1 MPVIHGHRRFFGP
14 ADYRI
19 DFDRSEND
27 LSVAF
32 GHYCGAKDLCL
43 VHPVANLQQLK
54 MAMLPLG
61 MGRGLRAMISAVQ
74 GRFANL
80 GMAKKLGVGFVLVLL
95 LTALVAAIG
104 VWSLQTISQRFDG
117 LKQMSSLNSG
127 LLKVRLLEQEYAL
140 HSDPKTVDALHK
152 GVDALIALATQLK
165 AQSAANVPVM
175 NDVEQSLGAY
185 RKAFDEFVELTQ
197 SKDLALEMASWS
209 VSSVANNLD
218 VLQAGLAD
226 DGAYALKDSQGKEG
240 AEFIEQANQ
249 VSQVSRLMLQ
259 AMNEARVRLD
269 QSRKASAESAGQG
282 KIEQADQALT
292 QAETLKNT
300 VKDAGYQTVLNEVT
314 GHIASF
320 SEKLAEYTGLLTQEK
335 QVYQQLH
342 ERAAEVVQRVDQ
354 AYGAEDQSM
363 QAELKKNSAL
373 IIASSALALLVG
385 LIAAWVIT
393 RLIVAPLRSVILVAQ
408 QIAAGD
414 LSATV
419 QVTRRDEIGQ
429 LMQAMQQMGAGL
441 SSIVSGLQAGIEQLA
456 SSAQS
461 LSAVTEQTNLEV
473 SSQKEET
480 EQVATAMNQMTAT
493 VHDVARNAEEAALA
507 AQTADG
513 KVETGQQVVRQSMQ
527 RIEQLA
533 DSATSASSSIESL
546 SAEIQ
551 NIGTVLSV
559 IKSVAEQ
566 TNLLALNA
574 AIEAARAGEQGRGFA
589 VVADEVRALAKRTQ
603 QSTEEIERLVSALRS
618 AAQASV
624 QQIQS
629 SGELVKLAVS
639 DALQTE
645 SALGSIAAAVS
656 LIQQMNQQI
665 AAAAEQ
671 QSSVAEE
678 INRSVTS
685 IRASADQSS
694 VAMQGNA
701 TSSIELAQLGAELKG
716 MVGHFRL

>member
-1 MPVIHGHRRFFGP
+1 
-14 ADYRI
+14 
-19 DFDRSEND
+19 
-27 LSVAF
+27 
-32 GHYCGAKDLCL
+32 
-43 VHPVANLQQLK
+43 
-54 MAMLPLG
+54 
-61 MGRGLRAMISAVQ
+61 MISAVQ

-140 HSDPKTVDALHK
+140 HGNPKTADALRE
-152 GVDALIALATQLK
+152 GVDGLIALATQLK
-165 AQSAANVPVM
+165 AASAANVPVM
-175 NDVEQSLGAY
+175 SDVEQSLGAY
-185 RKAFDEFVELTQ
+185 RKAFDEFVSLSQ
-197 SKDLALEMASWS
+197 AKDLALEMASWS

-226 DGAYALKDSQGKEG
+226 DGAYTLKESEGKDG
-240 AEFIEQANQ
+240 GQFIEQANQ

-269 QSRKASAESAGQG
+269 LSRKGDDSAGQG

-292 QAETLKNT
+292 QAEQLKTT
-300 VKDAGYQTVLNEVT
+300 VKDEGYLTVLNEVV
-314 GHIASF
+314 GHIGGF
-320 SEKLAEYTGLLTQEK
+320 SEKLAEYTGLLAQEK
-335 QVYQQLH
+335 TVYEQLH
-342 ERAAEVVQRVDQ
+342 QRAAQVVERVDQ
-354 AYGAEDQSM
+354 AYIAEDQSM
-363 QAELKKNSAL
+363 QAELKKNSLL
-373 IIASSALALLVG
+373 IIGSSALALLVG

-393 RLIVAPLRSVILVAQ
+393 RLIVAPLRSVIRVAQ
-408 QIAAGD
+408 QIASGD

-419 QVTRRDEIGQ
+419 EVTRRDEIGQ

-493 VHDVARNAEEAALA
+493 VHDVARNAEEAAQA

-513 KVETGQQVVRQSMQ
+513 KVESGQQVVRQSMA

-618 AAQASV
+618 AAQSSV
-624 QQIQS
+624 QQIQN

-665 AAAAEQ
+665 AAAAEE

-694 VAMQGNA
+694 LAMQGNA
-701 TSSIELAQLGAELKG
+701 ASSIELAQLGVELKG

>member
-1 MPVIHGHRRFFGP
+1 
-14 ADYRI
+14 
-19 DFDRSEND
+19 
-27 LSVAF
+27 
-32 GHYCGAKDLCL
+32 
-43 VHPVANLQQLK
+43 
-54 MAMLPLG
+54 
-61 MGRGLRAMISAVQ
+61 MISAVQ

-140 HSDPKTVDALHK
+140 HGNPKTADALRE
-152 GVDALIALATQLK
+152 GVDGLLALAAQLK
-165 AQSAANVPVM
+165 AASAANVPVM

-185 RKAFDEFVELTQ
+185 RKAFDEFVSLSQ
-197 SKDLALEMASWS
+197 AKDLALEMASWS

-226 DGAYALKDSQGKEG
+226 DGAYTLKESEGKDG
-240 AEFIEQANQ
+240 GQFIEQANQ

-269 QSRKASAESAGQG
+269 LSRKGDDSAGQG

-292 QAETLKNT
+292 QAEQLKTT
-300 VKDAGYQTVLNEVT
+300 VKDEGYQTVLNEVV
-314 GHIASF
+314 GHIGGF
-320 SEKLAEYTGLLTQEK
+320 SEKLAEYTGLLAQEK
-335 QVYQQLH
+335 TVYEQLH
-342 ERAAEVVQRVDQ
+342 QRAAQVVERVDQ
-354 AYGAEDQSM
+354 AYVAEDQSM
-363 QAELKKNSAL
+363 QAELKKNSLL
-373 IIASSALALLVG
+373 IIGSSALALLVG

-393 RLIVAPLRSVILVAQ
+393 RLIVAPLRSVIRVAQ
-408 QIAAGD
+408 QIASGD

-419 QVTRRDEIGQ
+419 EVTRRDEIGQ

-493 VHDVARNAEEAALA
+493 VHDVARNAEEAAQA

-513 KVETGQQVVRQSMQ
+513 KVESGQQVVRQSMA

-618 AAQASV
+618 AAQSSV
-624 QQIQS
+624 QQIQN

-665 AAAAEQ
+665 AAAAEE

-694 VAMQGNA
+694 LAMQGNA
-701 TSSIELAQLGAELKG
+701 ASSIELAQLGVELKG

>member
-1 MPVIHGHRRFFGP
+1 M
-14 ADYRI
+14 
-19 DFDRSEND
+19 N
-27 LSVAF
+27 
-32 GHYCGAKDLCL
+32 
-43 VHPVANLQQLK
+43 
-54 MAMLPLG
+54 
-61 MGRGLRAMISAVQ
+61 SAVQ

-95 LTALVAAIG
+95 LTALVAGIG

-140 HSDPKTVDALHK
+140 HGNPKTVDTLHE
-152 GVDALIALATQLK
+152 GVDGLIALAGQLK
-165 AQSAANVPVM
+165 AASAANVPVM

-185 RKAFDEFVELTQ
+185 RKAFDEFVSLTQ
-197 SKDLALEMASWS
+197 AKDLALEMASWS

-218 VLQAGLAD
+218 VLQSGLAD
-226 DGAYALKDSQGKEG
+226 DGAYTLKESEGKDG
-240 AEFIEQANQ
+240 AQFIEQASQ

-269 QSRKASAESAGQG
+269 QSRKGDDSAGQG
-282 KIEQADQALT
+282 KIEQASQALA
-292 QAETLKNT
+292 QAEQLKTT
-300 VKDAGYQTVLNEVT
+300 VKDEGYQTVLNEVT

-320 SEKLAEYTGLLTQEK
+320 SDKLAEYTGLLEQEK
-335 QVYQQLH
+335 TVYQQLH
-342 ERAAEVVQRVDQ
+342 QRAAQVVERVDQ
-354 AYGAEDQSM
+354 AYVAQDLAM
-363 QAELKKNSAL
+363 QAELKKNSLL
-373 IIASSALALLVG
+373 IIGSSALALLVG
-385 LIAAWVIT
+385 LVAAWFIT
-393 RLIVAPLRSVILVAQ
+393 RLIVAPLRSVIQVAQ
-408 QIAAGD
+408 QIASGD
-414 LSATV
+414 LSATID
-419 QVTRRDEIGQ
+419 VTRRDEIGQ

-441 SSIVSGLQAGIEQLA
+441 SHIVSGLQSGIEQLA
-456 SSAQS
+456 TSAQS

-473 SSQKEET
+473 STQKEET

-513 KVETGQQVVRQSMQ
+513 KVESGQQVVRQSMA

-603 QSTEEIERLVSALRS
+603 QSTEEIERLVSALRL
-618 AAQASV
+618 AAQSSV

-665 AAAAEQ
+665 AAAAEE

-694 VAMQGNA
+694 LAMQGNA
-701 TSSIELAQLGAELKG
+701 ASSIQLAQLGVELKG

>member
-1 MPVIHGHRRFFGP
+1 
-14 ADYRI
+14 
-19 DFDRSEND
+19 
-27 LSVAF
+27 
-32 GHYCGAKDLCL
+32 
-43 VHPVANLQQLK
+43 
-54 MAMLPLG
+54 
-61 MGRGLRAMISAVQ
+61 MISAVQ

-80 GMAKKLGVGFVLVLL
+80 GMAKKLGIGFVLVLL

-127 LLKVRLLEQEYAL
+127 LLKVRLLEQDYAL
-140 HSDPKTVDALHK
+140 HGNPKTADALHE
-152 GVDALIALATQLK
+152 GVDGLIAMANQLK
-165 AQSAANVPVM
+165 AQSPGNESVM
-175 NDVEQSLGAY
+175 NDVQQSLGAY
-185 RKAFDEFVELTQ
+185 RKAFDEFVSLTQ
-197 SKDLALEMASWS
+197 AKDLALEMASWS

-226 DGAYALKDSQGKEG
+226 DGAYTLKDSEGKDG
-240 AEFIEQANQ
+240 AQFIEQASQ

-269 QSRKASAESAGQG
+269 QSRKGDDSAKGN
-282 KIEQADQALT
+282 IEQAAQAQA
-292 QAETLKNT
+292 QAEQLKST
-300 VKDAGYQTVLNEVT
+300 VKDEGYLTVLNEVS
-314 GHIASF
+314 GHIAGF
-320 SEKLAEYTGLLTQEK
+320 NDKLAEYTGLLAQEK
-335 QVYQQLH
+335 TVYEQLH
-342 ERAAEVVQRVDQ
+342 QRAAEVVERVDQ
-354 AYGAEDQSM
+354 AYVAQDVAM
-363 QAELKKNSAL
+363 QGELKKNSVL
-373 IIASSALALLVG
+373 IIGSSALALLVG
-385 LIAAWVIT
+385 LIAAWLIT
-393 RLIVAPLRSVILVAQ
+393 RLIVAPLRSVMQVAQ
-408 QIAAGD
+408 RIAAGD

-419 QVTRRDEIGQ
+419 EVTRRDEIGQ
-429 LMQAMQQMGAGL
+429 LMQSMQQMGAGL
-441 SSIVSGLQAGIEQLA
+441 SNIVSGLQAGIEQLA

-513 KVETGQQVVRQSMQ
+513 KVESGQQVVRQSMA

-551 NIGTVLSV
+551 NIGTVLEV

-589 VVADEVRALAKRTQ
+589 VVADEVRALARRTQ

-618 AAQASV
+618 AAHSSV

-665 AAAAEQ
+665 AAAAEE

-694 VAMQGNA
+694 IAMRGNA
-701 TSSIELAQLGAELKG
+701 ASSVELAQLGSELRG

>member
-1 MPVIHGHRRFFGP
+1 
-14 ADYRI
+14 
-19 DFDRSEND
+19 
-27 LSVAF
+27 
-32 GHYCGAKDLCL
+32 
-43 VHPVANLQQLK
+43 
-54 MAMLPLG
+54 
-61 MGRGLRAMISAVQ
+61 MISAVQ
-74 GRFANL
+74 GRFASL
-80 GMAKKLGVGFVLVLL
+80 GMAKKMGIGFTLVLL
-95 LTALVAAIG
+95 LTGLVAAIG
-104 VWSLQTISQRFDG
+104 VWSLQAISLRFDG
-117 LKQMSSLNSG
+117 LKQMSSLNSS
-127 LLKVRLLEQEYAL
+127 LLKVRLLEQDYAL
-140 HSDPKTVDALHK
+140 HSNPKTVDALHE
-152 GVDALIALATQLK
+152 GVDGLTALAQTLK
-165 AQSAANVPVM
+165 AQSPANVAIM
-175 NDVEQSLGAY
+175 NDVEQALAAY
-185 RKAFDEFVELTQ
+185 RKAFDEFVGITQ
-197 SKDLALEMASWS
+197 AKDLALEMASWS

-226 DGAYALKDSQGKEG
+226 DGSYTLKQSQGQEG
-240 AEFIEQANQ
+240 NEFLEQAAQ
-249 VSQVSRLMLQ
+249 VSHVSQLMLQ

-269 QSRKASAESAGQG
+269 QSRKGDEESQG
-282 KIEQADQALT
+282 KIEQADQALAGVE
-292 QAETLKNT
+292 QLKT
-300 VKDAGYQTVLNEVT
+300 SVKDAGYQTVLNEVG

-320 SEKLAEYTGLLTQEK
+320 NDKLTEYTGLLEQEK

-342 ERAAEVVQRVDQ
+342 ERAAQVVERVNQ

-363 QAELKKNSAL
+363 QAELKKNSLL
-373 IIASSALALLVG
+373 IIGSSALALLVG
-385 LIAAWVIT
+385 LVAALVIS
-393 RLIVAPLRSVILVAQ
+393 RLIVAPLRSVIRVAQ

-414 LSATV
+414 LTATIEV
-419 QVTRRDEIGQ
+419 RRHDEIGQ
-429 LMQAMQQMGAGL
+429 LMQAMQQMAAGL
-441 SSIVSGLQAGIEQLA
+441 SGIVSGLQAGIEQLA
-456 SSAQS
+456 SSAHS

-473 SSQKEET
+473 STQKEET

-507 AQTADG
+507 AQTADE
-513 KVETGQQVVRQSMQ
+513 KVDSGQQVVRQSMQ

-533 DSATSASSSIESL
+533 DSANSASVSIESL

-618 AAQASV
+618 AAQSSV
-624 QQIQS
+624 EQIRS
-629 SGELVKLAVS
+629 SGDLVKLAVS

-645 SALGSIAAAVS
+645 SALGSIASAVS

-665 AAAAEQ
+665 AAAAEE

-685 IRASADQSS
+685 IRASADQSA

-701 TSSIELAQLGAELKG
+701 ASSTELAHLGMELKG
-716 MVGHFRL
+716 MVGHFRI

>member
-1 MPVIHGHRRFFGP
+1 
-14 ADYRI
+14 
-19 DFDRSEND
+19 
-27 LSVAF
+27 
-32 GHYCGAKDLCL
+32 
-43 VHPVANLQQLK
+43 
-54 MAMLPLG
+54 
-61 MGRGLRAMISAVQ
+61 MISAVQ

-80 GMAKKLGVGFVLVLL
+80 GMAKKLGIGFVLVLL

-140 HSDPKTVDALHK
+140 HGNPKTADALRE
-152 GVDALIALATQLK
+152 GVDGLIALANQLK
-165 AQSAANVPVM
+165 AASAANVPVM

-185 RKAFDEFVELTQ
+185 RKAFDEFVSLSQ
-197 SKDLALEMASWS
+197 AKDLALEMASWS

-218 VLQAGLAD
+218 VLQSGLAD
-226 DGAYALKDSQGKEG
+226 DGTYNLKESEGKDG
-240 AEFIEQANQ
+240 AQFVEQANQ

-269 QSRKASAESAGQG
+269 QSRKGDDSAGQG
-282 KIEQADQALT
+282 KIEQASQALT
-292 QAETLKNT
+292 LAEQLKT
-300 VKDAGYQTVLNEVT
+300 SVKDEGYQTVLNEVI

-320 SEKLAEYTGLLTQEK
+320 SDKLAEYTGLLEQEK
-335 QVYQQLH
+335 TVYQQLH
-342 ERAAEVVQRVDQ
+342 QRASQVMERVDQ
-354 AYGAEDQSM
+354 AYIAEDQSM
-363 QAELKKNSAL
+363 QAELNKNSLL
-373 IIASSALALLVG
+373 IIGSSALALLVG

-393 RLIVAPLRSVILVAQ
+393 RLIVGPLRSVIRVAQ
-408 QIAAGD
+408 QIASGD

-419 QVTRRDEIGQ
+419 EVTRRDEIGQ

-441 SSIVSGLQAGIEQLA
+441 SHIVSGLQAGIEQLA
-456 SSAQS
+456 TSAQS
-461 LSAVTEQTNLEV
+461 LSTVTEQTNLEV

-493 VHDVARNAEEAALA
+493 VHDVARNAEEAAVA

-513 KVETGQQVVRQSMQ
+513 KVESGQLVVRQSMA

-618 AAQASV
+618 AAQTSV

-665 AAAAEQ
+665 AAAAEE

-694 VAMQGNA
+694 LAMQGNA
-701 TSSIELAQLGAELKG
+701 ASSIELAQLGVELKG

>member
-1 MPVIHGHRRFFGP
+1 
-14 ADYRI
+14 
-19 DFDRSEND
+19 
-27 LSVAF
+27 
-32 GHYCGAKDLCL
+32 
-43 VHPVANLQQLK
+43 
-54 MAMLPLG
+54 
-61 MGRGLRAMISAVQ
+61 MISAVQ
-74 GRFANL
+74 RRFANL
-80 GMAKKLGVGFVLVLL
+80 GMAKKLGIGFVMVLL
-95 LTALVAAIG
+95 LTAVVAAIG

-117 LKQMSSLNSG
+117 LKQMSSFSSE
-127 LLKVRLLEQEYAL
+127 LLKIRLLERDYAL
-140 HSDPKTVDALHK
+140 RSDPKTVDVLHQ
-152 GVDALIALATQLK
+152 GVDSLIAKANELK
-165 AQSAANVPVM
+165 AQSAANVLVM
-175 NDVEQSLGAY
+175 NDVEQALVAY
-185 RKAFDEFVELTQ
+185 RKAFDEFVGLSQ

-218 VLQAGLAD
+218 VLRAGLAD
-226 DGAYALKDSQGKEG
+226 DGTYTLKDTQGKEG
-240 AEFIEQANQ
+240 AEFVEQAGQ
-249 VSQVSRLMLQ
+249 VSEVSRLMLV

-269 QSRKASAESAGQG
+269 QTRKGSEEAGQG
-282 KIEQADQALT
+282 QIEQAEQAMK
-292 QAETLKNT
+292 QAEILKT
-300 VKDAGYQTVLNEVT
+300 TIKDPGYQTVINEVA
-314 GHIASF
+314 GHIAGF
-320 SEKLAEYTGLLTQEK
+320 NEKLAEYTGLLAQEK
-335 QVYQQLH
+335 VISRQLH
-342 ERAAEVVQRVDQ
+342 ERAAQVVDRVDQ
-354 AYGAEDQSM
+354 AYEAEDQAM
-363 QAELKKNSAL
+363 QAELKKNSLL
-373 IIASSALALLVG
+373 IIGSSALALLVG

-393 RLIVAPLRSVILVAQ
+393 RLIVAPLRSVIRVAQ
-408 QIAAGD
+408 QIAGGD

-419 QVTRRDEIGQ
+419 EVTRRDEIGQ
-429 LMQAMQQMGAGL
+429 LMLAMQQMGAGL
-441 SSIVSGLQAGIEQLA
+441 SSIVSGLQSGIEQLA
-456 SSAQS
+456 NSAQS

-493 VHDVARNAEEAALA
+493 VHDVARNAEEAAQA
-507 AQTADG
+507 AQTADD
-513 KVETGQQVVRQSMQ
+513 KVESGQQVVRQSMA

-618 AAQASV
+618 AAQTSV

-629 SGELVKLAVS
+629 SGELVKMAVS

-694 VAMQGNA
+694 LAMQGNA
-701 TSSIELAQLGAELKG
+701 ASSIELAQLGVELKG

>member
-1 MPVIHGHRRFFGP
+1 
-14 ADYRI
+14 
-19 DFDRSEND
+19 
-27 LSVAF
+27 
-32 GHYCGAKDLCL
+32 
-43 VHPVANLQQLK
+43 
-54 MAMLPLG
+54 
-61 MGRGLRAMISAVQ
+61 MISAVQ

-80 GMAKKLGVGFVLVLL
+80 GMAKKMGVGFVLVLL

-104 VWSLQTISQRFDG
+104 VWSLQTISHRFDG

-140 HSDPKTVDALHK
+140 HGNPKTADALRE
-152 GVDALIALATQLK
+152 GVDALIALANQLK
-165 AQSAANVPVM
+165 AQTAANVPVM

-185 RKAFDEFVELTQ
+185 RKAFDEFVSLSQ
-197 SKDLALEMASWS
+197 AKDLALEMASWS

-218 VLQAGLAD
+218 VLQSGLAD
-226 DGAYALKDSQGKEG
+226 DGAYTLKQSEGKDG
-240 AEFIEQANQ
+240 GQFIEQASQ

-269 QSRKASAESAGQG
+269 QSRKGDDSAGQG
-282 KIEQADQALT
+282 KIEQADQALA
-292 QAETLKNT
+292 QAEQLKST
-300 VKDAGYQTVLNEVT
+300 VKDEGYLTVLNEVS
-314 GHIASF
+314 GHIGGF
-320 SEKLAEYTGLLTQEK
+320 SEKLAEYTGLLAQEK
-335 QVYQQLH
+335 TVYEQLH
-342 ERAAEVVQRVDQ
+342 QRAEQVMERVDQ
-354 AYGAEDQSM
+354 AYVAEDQSM
-363 QAELKKNSAL
+363 QTELKKNSML
-373 IIASSALALLVG
+373 IIGSSALALLVG

-393 RLIVAPLRSVILVAQ
+393 RLIVAPLRSVIRVAQ

-419 QVTRRDEIGQ
+419 EVTRRDEIGQ

-441 SSIVSGLQAGIEQLA
+441 STIVSGLQAGIEQLA

-493 VHDVARNAEEAALA
+493 VHDVARNAEEAAQA

-513 KVETGQQVVRQSMQ
+513 KVESGQQVVRQSMA

-618 AAQASV
+618 AAQSSV
-624 QQIQS
+624 QQIQN

-665 AAAAEQ
+665 AAAAEE

-694 VAMQGNA
+694 LAMQGNA
-701 TSSIELAQLGAELKG
+701 ASSIELAQLGVELKG

>member
-1 MPVIHGHRRFFGP
+1 
-14 ADYRI
+14 
-19 DFDRSEND
+19 
-27 LSVAF
+27 
-32 GHYCGAKDLCL
+32 
-43 VHPVANLQQLK
+43 
-54 MAMLPLG
+54 
-61 MGRGLRAMISAVQ
+61 MISAVQ

-80 GMAKKLGVGFVLVLL
+80 GMAKKLGIGFVLVLL

-117 LKQMSSLNSG
+117 LKKMSSLNSG
-127 LLKVRLLEQEYAL
+127 LLKVRLLEQDYAL
-140 HSDPKTVDALHK
+140 HGNPKTADALHE
-152 GVDALIALATQLK
+152 GVDGLIAMADQLK
-165 AQSAANVPVM
+165 ALSPGNESVM
-175 NDVEQSLGAY
+175 NDVQQSLGAY
-185 RKAFDEFVELTQ
+185 RKAFDEFVSLTQ
-197 SKDLALEMASWS
+197 AKDLALEMASWS

-226 DGAYALKDSQGKEG
+226 DGAYTLKDSEGKDG
-240 AEFIEQANQ
+240 AQFIEQASQ

-269 QSRKASAESAGQG
+269 QSRKGDDSAKGN
-282 KIEQADQALT
+282 IEQAAQAQA
-292 QAETLKNT
+292 QAEQLKST
-300 VKDAGYQTVLNEVT
+300 VKDEGYLTVLNEVS
-314 GHIASF
+314 GHIAGF
-320 SEKLAEYTGLLTQEK
+320 NDKLAEYTGLLAQEK
-335 QVYQQLH
+335 TVYEQLH
-342 ERAAEVVQRVDQ
+342 QRAAQVVERVDQ
-354 AYGAEDQSM
+354 AYVAQDVAM
-363 QAELKKNSAL
+363 QGELKKNSVL
-373 IIASSALALLVG
+373 IIGSSALALLVG

-393 RLIVAPLRSVILVAQ
+393 RLIVAPLRSVMHVAQ
-408 QIAAGD
+408 RIAAGD

-419 QVTRRDEIGQ
+419 EVTRRDEIGQ
-429 LMQAMQQMGAGL
+429 LMQSMQQMGAGL
-441 SSIVSGLQAGIEQLA
+441 STIVSGLQAGIEQLA

-507 AQTADG
+507 AQTADD
-513 KVETGQQVVRQSMQ
+513 KVESGQQVVRQSMA

-551 NIGTVLSV
+551 NIGTVLGV

-589 VVADEVRALAKRTQ
+589 VVADEVRALARRTQ

-618 AAQASV
+618 AAHSSV

-665 AAAAEQ
+665 AAAAEE

-694 VAMQGNA
+694 IAMRGNA
-701 TSSIELAQLGAELKG
+701 ASSVELAQLGSELKG

>member
-1 MPVIHGHRRFFGP
+1 MTST
-14 ADYRI
+14 A
-19 DFDRSEND
+19 S
-27 LSVAF
+27 
-32 GHYCGAKDLCL
+32 
-43 VHPVANLQQLK
+43 
-54 MAMLPLG
+54 
-61 MGRGLRAMISAVQ
+61 

-80 GMAKKLGVGFVLVLL
+80 GMAKKLGIGFALVLL
-95 LTALVAAIG
+95 LTALVAGIG

-117 LKQMSSLNSG
+117 LKQMSQLNSG
-127 LLKVRLLEQEYAL
+127 VLKVRLLEQDYAL
-140 HSDPKTVDALHK
+140 HGDAKTVDSLHESLAAL
-152 GVDALIALATQLK
+152 LALALQLK
-165 AQSAANVPVM
+165 GQSPANQVAM
-175 NDVEQSLGAY
+175 ADVELALADY

-197 SKDLALEMASWS
+197 AKDLALEMASWS

-240 AEFIEQANQ
+240 AELIEQANQ
-249 VSQVSRLMLQ
+249 ISQVSRLMLQ

-269 QSRKASAESAGQG
+269 QNRKGGDQDSAEQG
-282 KIEQADQALT
+282 KIEQAEQALA
-292 QAETLKNT
+292 QAEQLKAA
-300 VKDAGYQTVLNEVT
+300 VKDAGYQTVLNEVS
-314 GHIASF
+314 GHIGNF
-320 SEKLAEYTGLLTQEK
+320 SEKLNEYTGLLAQEK

-342 ERAAEVVQRVDQ
+342 ERAARVMARVDQ
-354 AYGAEDQSM
+354 AYLAEDQSM
-363 QAELKKNSAL
+363 QGELEKNSWL
-373 IIASSALALLVG
+373 IIGSSALALLVG
-385 LIAAWVIT
+385 LLAALSIT
-393 RLIVAPLRSVILVAQ
+393 RLIVRPLRSVMHVAQ

-414 LSATV
+414 LTTSV
-419 QVTRRDEIGQ
+419 VVTRRDEIGQ
-429 LMQAMQQMGAGL
+429 LMQAMQQMGSGL
-441 SSIVSGLQAGIEQLA
+441 SGIVSGLQAGIEQLA
-456 SSAQS
+456 NSAQS
-461 LSAVTEQTNLEV
+461 LSTVTEQTNLEV
-473 SSQKEET
+473 STQKEET

-493 VHDVARNAEEAALA
+493 VHDVARNAEEAAQA
-507 AQTADG
+507 AQAADD
-513 KVETGQQVVRQSMQ
+513 KVEGGQRVVRQSMQ

-533 DSATSASSSIESL
+533 DSATRASSGIESL
-546 SAEIQ
+546 STEID
-551 NIGTVLSV
+551 NIGSVLDV

-603 QSTEEIERLVSALRS
+603 QSTEEIARLVSALHV
-618 AAQASV
+618 AADSSV

-694 VAMQGNA
+694 LAMQGNA
-701 TSSIELAQLGAELKG
+701 ASSIELAQLGVELKG

>member
-1 MPVIHGHRRFFGP
+1 
-14 ADYRI
+14 
-19 DFDRSEND
+19 
-27 LSVAF
+27 
-32 GHYCGAKDLCL
+32 
-43 VHPVANLQQLK
+43 
-54 MAMLPLG
+54 
-61 MGRGLRAMISAVQ
+61 MISAVQ

-80 GMAKKLGVGFVLVLL
+80 GMAKKLGVGFVLVLM

-140 HSDPKTVDALHK
+140 HGNPKTADALRE
-152 GVDALIALATQLK
+152 GVDGLIALATQLK
-165 AQSAANVPVM
+165 AASAANVPVM

-185 RKAFDEFVELTQ
+185 RKAFDEFVSLSQ
-197 SKDLALEMASWS
+197 AKDLALEMASWS

-226 DGAYALKDSQGKEG
+226 DGAYALKESEGKDG
-240 AEFIEQANQ
+240 GQFIEQANQ

-269 QSRKASAESAGQG
+269 QSRKGDDSAGQG

-292 QAETLKNT
+292 QAEQLKTT
-300 VKDAGYQTVLNEVT
+300 VKDEGYQTVLNEVV
-314 GHIASF
+314 GHIGGF
-320 SEKLAEYTGLLTQEK
+320 SEKLAEYTGLLAQEK
-335 QVYQQLH
+335 TVYEQLH
-342 ERAAEVVQRVDQ
+342 QRASQVVERVDQ
-354 AYGAEDQSM
+354 AYVAEDQSM
-363 QAELKKNSAL
+363 QAELKKNSLL
-373 IIASSALALLVG
+373 IIGSSALALLVG

-393 RLIVAPLRSVILVAQ
+393 RLIVAPLRSVIRVAQ
-408 QIAAGD
+408 QIASGD
-414 LSATV
+414 LSATIE
-419 QVTRRDEIGQ
+419 VTRRDEIGQ

-493 VHDVARNAEEAALA
+493 VHDVARNAEEAAQA
-507 AQTADG
+507 AQTADD
-513 KVETGQQVVRQSMQ
+513 KVESGQQVVRQSMA

-618 AAQASV
+618 AAQSSV
-624 QQIQS
+624 QQIQN

-665 AAAAEQ
+665 AAAAEE

-694 VAMQGNA
+694 LAMQGNA
-701 TSSIELAQLGAELKG
+701 ASSIELAQLGVELKG

>member
-1 MPVIHGHRRFFGP
+1 
-14 ADYRI
+14 
-19 DFDRSEND
+19 
-27 LSVAF
+27 
-32 GHYCGAKDLCL
+32 
-43 VHPVANLQQLK
+43 
-54 MAMLPLG
+54 
-61 MGRGLRAMISAVQ
+61 MISAVQ

-140 HSDPKTVDALHK
+140 HGSPKTADALHA
-152 GVDALIALATQLK
+152 GVDGLVDLANQLK
-165 AQSAANVPVM
+165 AASATNVPVM

-185 RKAFDEFVELTQ
+185 RKAFDEFVSLSQ
-197 SKDLALEMASWS
+197 AKDLALEMASWS

-226 DGAYALKDSQGKEG
+226 DGAYTLKDSEGKDG
-240 AEFIEQANQ
+240 AQFIEQASQ

-269 QSRKASAESAGQG
+269 QSRKGDDSAQG
-282 KIEQADQALT
+282 KIEQASQALT
-292 QAETLKNT
+292 QAEQLKTT
-300 VKDAGYQTVLNEVT
+300 VKDEGYQTVLNEVT

-320 SEKLAEYTGLLTQEK
+320 NDKLAEYTGLLEQEK
-335 QVYQQLH
+335 TVYQQLH
-342 ERAAEVVQRVDQ
+342 QRAAQVVERVDQ
-354 AYGAEDQSM
+354 AYVAEDQSM
-363 QAELKKNSAL
+363 QAELKKNSLL
-373 IIASSALALLVG
+373 ILGSSALALLVG

-393 RLIVAPLRSVILVAQ
+393 RLIVAPLRSVIRVAQ

-414 LSATV
+414 LSAKV
-419 QVTRRDEIGQ
+419 EVTRRDEIGQ
-429 LMQAMQQMGAGL
+429 LMQAMQQMGEGL
-441 SSIVSGLQAGIEQLA
+441 SQIVSGLQAGIEQLA
-456 SSAQS
+456 TSAQS

-493 VHDVARNAEEAALA
+493 VHDVARNAEEAAQA

-513 KVETGQQVVRQSMQ
+513 KVESGQQVVRQSMV

-546 SAEIQ
+546 SAEIH
-551 NIGTVLSV
+551 NIGTVLGV

-665 AAAAEQ
+665 AAAAEE

-694 VAMQGNA
+694 LAMQGNA
-701 TSSIELAQLGAELKG
+701 ASSIELAQLGVELKG

>member
-1 MPVIHGHRRFFGP
+1 
-14 ADYRI
+14 
-19 DFDRSEND
+19 
-27 LSVAF
+27 
-32 GHYCGAKDLCL
+32 
-43 VHPVANLQQLK
+43 
-54 MAMLPLG
+54 
-61 MGRGLRAMISAVQ
+61 MISAVQ

-140 HSDPKTVDALHK
+140 HGNPKTADALRA

-185 RKAFDEFVELTQ
+185 RKAFDEFVSLSQ
-197 SKDLALEMASWS
+197 AKDLALEMASWS

-226 DGAYALKDSQGKEG
+226 DGAYTLKESEGKDG
-240 AEFIEQANQ
+240 AQFIEQANQ
-249 VSQVSRLMLQ
+249 VSQVARLMLQ

-269 QSRKASAESAGQG
+269 QSRKGDDSGGQG

-292 QAETLKNT
+292 QAEQLKT
-300 VKDAGYQTVLNEVT
+300 TIKDEGYQTVLNEVS
-314 GHIASF
+314 GHIAGF
-320 SEKLAEYTGLLTQEK
+320 SEKLAEYTGLLAEEK
-335 QVYQQLH
+335 TVYEQLH
-342 ERAAEVVQRVDQ
+342 QRAAQVVERVDQ
-354 AYGAEDQSM
+354 AYVAEDLSM
-363 QAELKKNSAL
+363 QAELKKNSLL
-373 IIASSALALLVG
+373 IIGSSALALLVG

-393 RLIVAPLRSVILVAQ
+393 RLIVAPLRSVIGVAQ

-414 LSATV
+414 LSATIE
-419 QVTRRDEIGQ
+419 VTRRDEIGQ

-493 VHDVARNAEEAALA
+493 VHDVARNAEEAAQA

-513 KVETGQQVVRQSMQ
+513 KVESGQQVVRQSMA

-603 QSTEEIERLVSALRS
+603 QSTEEIERLVSALRL
-618 AAQASV
+618 AAQSSV

-665 AAAAEQ
+665 AAAAEE

-694 VAMQGNA
+694 LAMQGNA
-701 TSSIELAQLGAELKG
+701 ASSIELAQLGVELKG

>member
-1 MPVIHGHRRFFGP
+1 
-14 ADYRI
+14 
-19 DFDRSEND
+19 
-27 LSVAF
+27 
-32 GHYCGAKDLCL
+32 
-43 VHPVANLQQLK
+43 
-54 MAMLPLG
+54 
-61 MGRGLRAMISAVQ
+61 MISAVQ

-140 HSDPKTVDALHK
+140 HGNPKTADALRE
-152 GVDALIALATQLK
+152 GVTGLIAMATQLK
-165 AQSAANVPVM
+165 AASAANVPVM

-185 RKAFDEFVELTQ
+185 RKAFDEFVSLSQ
-197 SKDLALEMASWS
+197 AKDLALEMASWS

-226 DGAYALKDSQGKEG
+226 DGAYTLKESEGKDG
-240 AEFIEQANQ
+240 GQFIEQANQ

-269 QSRKASAESAGQG
+269 LSRKGDDSAGQG

-292 QAETLKNT
+292 QAEQLKTT
-300 VKDAGYQTVLNEVT
+300 VKDEGYQTVLNEVV
-314 GHIASF
+314 GHIGGF
-320 SEKLAEYTGLLTQEK
+320 SEKLAEYTGLLAQEK
-335 QVYQQLH
+335 TVYEQLH
-342 ERAAEVVQRVDQ
+342 QRAAQVVERVDQ
-354 AYGAEDQSM
+354 AYVAEDQSM
-363 QAELKKNSAL
+363 QAELKKNSLL
-373 IIASSALALLVG
+373 IIGSSALALLVG

-393 RLIVAPLRSVILVAQ
+393 RLIVAPLRSVIRVAQ

-414 LSATV
+414 LSATIE
-419 QVTRRDEIGQ
+419 VTRRDEIGQ

-493 VHDVARNAEEAALA
+493 VHDVARNAEEAAQA

-513 KVETGQQVVRQSMQ
+513 KVESGQQVVRQSMA

-618 AAQASV
+618 AAQSSV
-624 QQIQS
+624 QQIQN

-665 AAAAEQ
+665 AAAAEE

-694 VAMQGNA
+694 LAMQGNA
-701 TSSIELAQLGAELKG
+701 ASSIELAQLGVELKG

>member
-1 MPVIHGHRRFFGP
+1 
-14 ADYRI
+14 
-19 DFDRSEND
+19 
-27 LSVAF
+27 
-32 GHYCGAKDLCL
+32 
-43 VHPVANLQQLK
+43 
-54 MAMLPLG
+54 
-61 MGRGLRAMISAVQ
+61 MISGVQ
-74 GRFANL
+74 GPFANL
-80 GMAKKLGVGFVLVLL
+80 GMAKKMALGFVLVLL

-104 VWSLQTISQRFDG
+104 IWSLQTISQRFDG

-127 LLKVRLLEQEYAL
+127 LLKVRLLEQEFAL
-140 HSDPKTVDALHK
+140 RGDGKTADALRQGIDEIK
-152 GVDALIALATQLK
+152 GVATSLK
-165 AQSAANVPVM
+165 AESQASASVM
-175 NDVEQSLGAY
+175 SEVDQSLDAY
-185 RKAFDEFVELTQ
+185 RKAFDEFVELT
-197 SKDLALEMASWS
+197 SAKDLALEMASWS

-226 DGAYALKDSQGKEG
+226 DGTYTLKESAGKEG
-240 AEFIEQANQ
+240 AEFIEQANL
-249 VSQVSRLMLQ
+249 VSQVSKLMLQ

-269 QSRKASAESAGQG
+269 QGRQANADESNEG
-282 KIEQADQALT
+282 KIEQADQALA
-292 QAETLKNT
+292 QAQALTGML
-300 VKDAGYQTVLNEVT
+300 KDAGYQTVLNEVT
-314 GHIASF
+314 GHIAGF
-320 SEKLAEYTGLLTQEK
+320 SEKLAEYTGLLAQEK
-335 QVYQQLH
+335 QVYQRLH
-342 ERAAEVVQRVDQ
+342 QRAGDVVRQVDQ
-354 AYGAEDQSM
+354 AYAAQDQAM
-363 QAELKKNSAL
+363 QAELQKNSLL
-373 IIASSALALLVG
+373 IIASSILALLVG
-385 LIAAWVIT
+385 LVAAWVIT
-393 RLIVAPLRSVILVAQ
+393 RLIVAPLRSVIRLAE

-419 QVTRRDEIGQ
+419 EVTRRDEIGQ
-429 LMQAMQQMGAGL
+429 LMQAMQQMGSGL
-441 SSIVSGLQAGIEQLA
+441 SRIVSGLQAGIEQLA

-493 VHDVARNAEEAALA
+493 VHDVARNAEEAAQA
-507 AQTADG
+507 AQTADD
-513 KVETGQQVVRQSMQ
+513 KVENGQVVVRQSMQ

-533 DSATSASSSIESL
+533 DSATSASSSIDGL
-546 SAEIQ
+546 SAQIQ
-551 NIGTVLSV
+551 NIGSVLDV

-589 VVADEVRALAKRTQ
+589 VVADEVRALARRTR
-603 QSTEEIERLVSALRS
+603 QSTEEIEGLVSALR
-618 AAQASV
+618 AAAEASV
-624 QQIQS
+624 QTIRG

-694 VAMQGNA
+694 LAMQGNA
-701 TSSIELAQLGAELKG
+701 ASSIELAQLGGELKG